1 MKKII
6 LIACLLILS
15 LFSVIF
21 LYHYRVETDVRPD
34 QQHSDAPFSHDLLDQ
49 VYKEHVENGKVH
61 YTNLKANPE
70 KLEDYLDVLA
80 VANPEEMSFAEQ
92 LAFWIN
98 AYNALVIK
106 GVIDH
111 YPTKNVRRVKLF
123 GGFFSRLKFNVA
135 GEMYTLNQIEHDI
148 IRTEFVDARVHFA
161 LVCASKSCPLLA
173 ESVFLPETIEE
184 QLDDVTLKFIAD
196 PEKVRLDRNES
207 IVYLSK
213 IFKWYETDFTEGYDG
228 VADFLADY
236 LPPED
241 AEFVLKEDVTFQY
254 LDYDWSLNDINEE
267 GKYR

>member
-1 MKKII
+1 M
-6 LIACLLILS
+6 
-15 LFSVIF
+15 
-21 LYHYRVETDVRPD
+21 
-34 QQHSDAPFSHDLLDQ
+34 
-49 VYKEHVENGKVH
+49 H

-70 KLEDYLDVLA
+70 KLEDFLDVLA
-80 VANPEEMSFAEQ
+80 GANPEEMSFAEQ

-111 YPTKNVRRVKLF
+111 YPTKSVRKCEAVWWLF
-123 GGFFSRLKFNVA
+123 LTRLKFNVA

-161 LVCASKSCPLLA
+161 LVCASKSCPPLA
-173 ESVFLPETIEE
+173 ESVFLPETIED

-196 PEKVRLDRNES
+196 PEKVRLDRNGN

-228 VADFLADY
+228 IADFLADF

-241 AEFVLKEDVTFQY
+241 AEFVLREDVTLQY
-254 LDYDWSLNDINEE
+254 LDYDWSLNDI
-267 GKYR
+267 K

>member
-1 MKKII
+1 MKNII

-21 LYHYRVETDVRPD
+21 LYHYRVETDVRSD
-34 QQHSDAPFSHDLLDQ
+34 QQHSDVPFSHDLLAQ

-61 YTNLKANPE
+61 YTNLKVNPE

-80 VANPEEMSFAEQ
+80 GANLEEMSFAEQ

-111 YPTKNVRRVKLF
+111 YPTKSVRRVKLF

-161 LVCASKSCPLLA
+161 LVCASKSCPPLQ
-173 ESVFLPETIEE
+173 ETVFLPETIEE
-184 QLDDVTLKFIAD
+184 QLDDVTLKFITD
-196 PEKVRLDRNES
+196 PEKVRIDRDEK
-207 IVYLSK
+207 IIYLSK
-213 IFKWYETDFTEGYDG
+213 IFKWYEADFTEGYDG
-228 VADFLADY
+228 VADFLSDY

-241 AEFVLKEDVTFQY
+241 AEFVLREDVTFQY
-254 LDYDWSLNDINEE
+254 LDYDWSLNDI
-267 GKYR
+267 

>member
-6 LIACLLILS
+6 LITCLLILS
-15 LFSVIF
+15 IISMIF
-21 LYHYRVETDVRPD
+21 LYHYRVETDVRSD
-34 QQHSDAPFSHDLLDQ
+34 QQHPDAPFSHALLDQ
-49 VYKEHVENGKVH
+49 VYKEHVAYGKVH

-80 VANPEEMSFAEQ
+80 LANLDEMSFAEQ

-111 YPTKNVRRVKLF
+111 YPTKSVRSVKLF

-161 LVCASKSCPLLA
+161 LVCASKSCPPLA
-173 ESVFLPETIEE
+173 GTVFLAETIED
-184 QLDDVTLKFIAD
+184 QLDDVTLKFVTD
-196 PEKVRLDRNES
+196 PEKVRIDRDEK
-207 IVYLSK
+207 IIYLSK

-236 LPPED
+236 LSPEN
-241 AEFVLKEDVTFQY
+241 AEFVLRDEVSFQY
-254 LDYDWSLNDINEE
+254 LDYDWSLNDT
-267 GKYR
+267 K